1 MPFLF
6 HISKLLRKLVSR
18 MPIIASLTESLL
30 TFGTFYFMHMIWNNG
45 FRLGWPFTENL
56 PLLKFS
62 FDLRFNFKRHSGIYL
77 VVSTEFLLHN
87 RSLPLAEISG
97 RHLLPTN
104 YYLKVLGRGAR
115 FQDYNCYLHIA
126 PLPPYSAACPIPPQA
141 CARQSKG
148 SESLKTT

>member
-6 HISKLLRKLVSR
+6 HISELLRNLVSR
-18 MPIIASLTESLL
+18 MPIIASLTESIL

-62 FDLRFNFKRHSGIYL
+62 FDLRFNFKRHWGIYL

-97 RHLLPTN
+97 RQLLPTN

-115 FQDYNCYLHIA
+115 FQDYNRYLHIA
-126 PLPPYSAACPIPPQA
+126 L
-141 CARQSKG
+141 
-148 SESLKTT
+148 